1 MVVVVGALAS
11 GALGGVIGEK
21 IAEKIFDEFYDDYS
35 KYSDYSCIEKCN
47 KAKSEVDQLK
57 AKLNDQKKEEE
68 RIKQN
73 ILEELKKEGIASDRF
88 MEYKDLK
95 NMLEKKLNEDISADK
110 QKLNEIDA
118 AIREISNYQVN
129 Q

>member
-1 MVVVVGALAS
+1 MVVVVGVFATGAAG
-11 GALGGVIGEK
+11 GALVGV
-21 IAEKIFDEFYDDYS
+21 IAEKIFDKFYDDYS
-35 KYSDYSCIEKCN
+35 KYSDYSCIEECN

-73 ILEELKKEGIASDRF
+73 ILEELKKEGIASNRF

-110 QKLNEIDA
+110 QKLKEIDA